1 VAVIITDSNRDYYA
15 GALMALIG
23 AGTAYQGSQYGIGSL
38 AEMESGFF
46 PTVLGVGLVVI
57 GALIAA
63 NASKADAATTGQEN
77 PQHAGPAAMDWRAW
91 IAIILGVSLFMLCS
105 EYLGLLPAI
114 FSSVFVS
121 AIGSRVT
128 TLKQALVLACCVTVF
143 GVLLF
148 GYGLKVQI
156 PTLRGF

>member
-1 VAVIITDSNRDYYA
+1 MIITDRNRDYFA

-23 AGTAYQGSQYGIGSL
+23 AGTAYQGSQYGVGSL

-46 PTVLGVGLVVI
+46 PTMLGIALVFVG
-57 GALIAA
+57 AAIAA
-63 NASKADAATTGQEN
+63 AHGKAGEATTGLQN
-77 PQHAGPAAMDWRAW
+77 PHHGGPAAMDWRSW
-91 IAIILGVSLFMLCS
+91 IAIIVGVCLFMASS

-114 FSSVFVS
+114 FSCVFVS
-121 AIGSRVT
+121 AIGSRET
-128 TLKQALVLACCVTVF
+128 NWKQALWLAAGVTVF

-156 PTLRGF
+156 PIIRGF

>member
-1 VAVIITDSNRDYYA
+1 MIITDRNRDYFA
-15 GALMALIG
+15 GVLMALIG

-38 AEMESGFF
+38 GEMESGFF
-46 PTVLGVGLVVI
+46 PTMLGIGLVLV
-57 GALIAA
+57 GVAIAA
-63 NASKADAATTGQEN
+63 TRSEPGEATTGLEGA
-77 PQHAGPAAMDWRAW
+77 QHGAPGRMDWRSW
-91 IAIILGVSLFMLCS
+91 LAIIAGVCLFMACS

-121 AIGSRVT
+121 AIGSRET
-128 TLKQALVLACCVTVF
+128 NWKQALALATGVTVF

>member
-1 VAVIITDSNRDYYA
+1 MMITDSNRDYYA

-38 AEMESGFF
+38 AQMGSGFF
-46 PTVLGVGLVVI
+46 PTVLGVALVVV
-57 GALIAA
+57 GAAIAA
-63 NASKADAATTGQEN
+63 SASKICAATTALEGQ
-77 PQHAGPAAMDWRAW
+77 QHAVPATMDWRAW
-91 IAIILGVSLFMLCS
+91 IAIILGVVLFMACS

-114 FSSVFVS
+114 FSCVFVS

-128 TLKQALVLACCVTVF
+128 TWKQALVLALCVTVF

-156 PTLRGF
+156 PNLRGF

>member
-1 VAVIITDSNRDYYA
+1 MIITDRNRDYYA
-15 GALMALIG
+15 GALMAMIG

-46 PTVLGVGLVVI
+46 PTVLGVALVFV
-57 GALIAA
+57 GAAIAA
-63 NASKADAATTGQEN
+63 ANGKADEATTGLEN
-77 PQHAGPAAMDWRAW
+77 AQHGAPAAMDWRSW
-91 IAIILGVSLFMLCS
+91 IAIIAGVCLFMACS

-114 FSSVFVS
+114 FSCVFVS
-121 AIGSRVT
+121 AIGSRAT
-128 TLKQALVLACCVTVF
+128 SWKQALVLAICVTVF

-148 GYGLKVQI
+148 GFGLKVQI

>member
-1 VAVIITDSNRDYYA
+1 MIITDRNRDYYA

-23 AGTAYQGSQYGIGSL
+23 AGTAYKGSQYGVGSL

-46 PTVLGVGLVVI
+46 PTVLGIGLVLV
-57 GALIAA
+57 GAAIAA
-63 NASKADAATTGQEN
+63 SHGSTGEATTGLEDV
-77 PQHAGPAAMDWRAW
+77 QHGASAAMDWRPW
-91 IAIILGVSLFMLCS
+91 IAIISGVCLFMACS

-114 FSSVFVS
+114 FSCVFVS
-121 AIGSRVT
+121 AIGSRAT
-128 TLKQALVLACCVTVF
+128 SWKQALMLAIGVTIF

-148 GYGLKVQI
+148 GYGLQVQI

>member
-1 VAVIITDSNRDYYA
+1 MIITDRNRDYYA

-46 PTVLGVGLVVI
+46 PTALGIGLVLV
-57 GALIAA
+57 GAAIAA
-63 NASKADAATTGQEN
+63 AHGNAGEATTGLEGA
-77 PQHAGPAAMDWRAW
+77 HGAPANMDWRSW
-91 IAIILGVSLFMLCS
+91 VAIIAGVCLFMACS

-114 FSSVFVS
+114 FSCVFVS
-121 AIGSRVT
+121 AIGSRAT
-128 TLKQALVLACCVTVF
+128 NWKQAFALATGVTVF

-148 GYGLKVQI
+148 GFGLKVQI